1 MSMILC
7 AECGELCDCDDYPE
21 GFYRYTED
29 GINDELS
36 DEFYCQSCNEE
47 DDGII

>member
-7 AECGELCDCDDYPE
+7 AKCGELCDCDDYPE
-21 GFYRYTED
+21 GFYRITQD
-29 GINDELS
+29 GESDEPR

-47 DDGII
+47 DDEII